1 MERTRTTKLER
12 SWIAYDIGNSAFT
25 LLITTLVPLYF
36 NALAKDSG
44 LAPHEYLAFWGY
56 GQSATTL
63 IVVFLGPILGAWADG
78 SRKKKQIF
86 LGSVIIGILIMA
98 AWALPASWLTFL
110 IFFVIARVAYQ
121 ASLIFYDAMLVDI
134 TTEERMDTISSYG
147 FALGYIGSCLP
158 FILSLLAILMR
169 DKIGISLKQSMIIA
183 IIVNA
188 VWWLIFTLP
197 LAKDYRQPSYISSS
211 DVKVTNVF
219 LRLWQTLKMVAR
231 DKKILLFLLA
241 FFFYIDGVSTIISMS
256 VSYGDSIGLGATTL
270 LIALL
275 VTQIVAFPFAILFGY
290 LAKKVSNAVLI
301 KICIVGYFLIT
312 LFAVQLDKN
321 WEFFFLAI
329 CVGIFQGGIQ
339 ALSRSYFARLIPK
352 DRSSEYFALYDIFA
366 KGAAFTGTTVMG
378 VVSQVT
384 GRQQLG
390 ILAIAVFFISGYILF
405 RLSVKTP
412 HSPQIQPEVR
422 VD

>member
-44 LAPHEYLAFWGY
+44 LASHEYLAFWGY

-78 SRKKKQIF
+78 SGKKKQIF

-98 AWALPASWLTFL
+98 AWALPTSWLTFL
-110 IFFVIARVAYQ
+110 IFFVMARVAYQ

-134 TTEERMDTISSYG
+134 TTEDRMDTISSYG
-147 FALGYIGSCLP
+147 FALGYIGSCVP
-158 FILSLLAILMR
+158 FILSLLAILLR
-169 DKIGISLKQSMIIA
+169 DKIGISLKQAMIIA

-188 VWWLIFTLP
+188 IWWLIFTLP
-197 LAKDYRQPSYISSS
+197 LAKDYRQPSYMSSS

-219 LRLWQTLKMVAR
+219 LKLWQTLKMVAK

-290 LAKKVSNAVLI
+290 LAKKISNAVLI

-384 GRQQLG
+384 GRQQMG

-412 HSPQIQPEVR
+412 HSPQIQPEITVE
-422 VD
+422 